1 MATYLILNVI
11 VITLVCLALGIAP
24 HRPRRPWIMMAVGLF
39 VLTLVFDNIMIALGL
54 FTYAPDKILG
64 IHIVL
69 APIEDF
75 MYPLLA
81 ALMVPVLWN
90 KLGEKRVKRS

>member
-1 MATYLILNVI
+1 
-11 VITLVCLALGIAP
+11 
-24 HRPRRPWIMMAVGLF
+24 
-39 VLTLVFDNIMIALGL
+39 MIALGL

-69 APIEDF
+69 APVEDF

-81 ALMVPVLWN
+81 VLMIPVLWN

>member
-1 MATYLILNVI
+1 MTTYLALNMI
-11 VITLVCLALGIAP
+11 VLVVVCIVLRISP
-24 HRPRRPWIMMAVGLF
+24 RRPRRPWVIMAICLF
-39 VLTLVFDNIMIALGL
+39 ALTLLFDNIMIAFDL

-64 IHIVL
+64 VHVVL

-81 ALMVPVLWN
+81 ALMMPAIWN
-90 KLGEKRVKRS
+90 KLGKSHA

>member
-11 VITLVCLALGIAP
+11 VIAVVCVVLRIMP
-24 HRPRRPWIMMAVGLF
+24 HRPGRPWAIMTASLF
-39 VLTLVFDNIMIALGL
+39 LLTLVFDNIMIALGL

-69 APIEDF
+69 APVEDF

-81 ALMVPVLWN
+81 VLMIPVLWN

>member
-1 MATYLILNVI
+1 MATYLILNVT
-11 VITLVCLALGIAP
+11 VIALVCLALWLKP
-24 HRPRRPWIMMAVGLF
+24 RRPRRPWTVMLVCLL

-64 IHIVL
+64 VHAVL

-81 ALMVPVLWN
+81 ALLVPALWN
-90 KLGEKRVKRS
+90 KLGERHAR